1 MTTQQITLLIALN
14 GLAFWQGSKRMFLWV
29 LAALADIICGLLY
42 ASSDTQWSMTWILGF
57 IIAILGLYC
66 LTNFALWAL
75 GSIRKTRDSRKE
87 ED

>member
-1 MTTQQITLLIALN
+1 MTQIALLIALN
-14 GLAFWQGSKRMFLWV
+14 ILAFWQGGKRMFLWV

-42 ASSDTQWSMTWILGF
+42 AATDTQWSMTWILGF

-75 GSIRKTRDSRKE
+75 GIMNKSRKSRKE